1 MKLKW
6 RQYSFI
12 FFETILLSTWA
23 KFNATGHMA
32 YGYCIDVQMAYSGRS
47 TPCPR
52 FKVPALPSPY
62 PIHPALNSV
71 THVGALS
78 TGPSTNQQRA
88 PGIDIDEEGGVEEA
102 LEGAR
107 GGRPGVH
114 VGVVHAA
121 RFGVLGPQQ
130 LEVDALVAAP
140 VQPQRRHQDEQL
152 QDAQRRDAV
161 HLSQRVPCHTPARE
175 CSMCQRVPCHTPAQ
189 PCTNPLALLSTHELK
204 FCLEMFTVGA
214 FVSQQELQTA

>member
-1 MKLKW
+1 MPKV
-6 RQYSFI
+6 QG
-12 FFETILLSTWA
+12 
-23 KFNATGHMA
+23 TG
-32 YGYCIDVQMAYSGRS
+32 
-47 TPCPR
+47 
-52 FKVPALPSPY
+52 SPVAISQNDISY

-204 FCLEMFTVGA
+204 LCLEMFTVGA